1 MGEPEKSDYYISR
14 KGRLMRDFDQVV
26 KRVAPVFATRY
37 GRAEAAAL
45 ATDARHEFETILPEL
60 PYIGGMQPHTQF
72 VVSGGWFLAMTRA
85 LGRHGR
91 PVVEAG
97 ELVFQ
102 VSEHYLRVVPG
113 FARHFLGSVSFSPRY
128 LRKLRQRAAES
139 QKRQFPGGYV
149 FTYVEGD
156 GTRFDYGGRLH
167 RVRHQQVPV
176 CARGS
181 RVGSVPVRG
190 RHPVQR
196 CAWLGAPANHDG
208 RGGKPRMRL
217 PLQARGQDC
226 RGVLGSEEGR
236 RFLAPA
242 GKTEAHDESR
252 QIDVGVI
259 SPSSAVHIPD
269 PS

>member
-45 ATDARHEFETILPEL
+45 ATDARHEFEAILPDL
-60 PYIGGMQPHTQF
+60 PYIGGAQPHTQL
-72 VVSGGWFLAMTRA
+72 VVIGGWFLAMTRA

-102 VSEHYLRVVPG
+102 FSEHYLRVVPG

-156 GTRFDYGGRLH
+156 GTRFDYGVDYTECATSKFLSAQGAAELAPYLCAVDILYSDALGWGLQRTMTIAEGN
-167 RVRHQQVPV
+167 PV
-176 CARGS
+176 CDFRFKRGAKTAVAS
-181 RVGSVPVRG
+181 SVLRRGAGS
-190 RHPVQR
+190 
-196 CAWLGAPANHDG
+196 
-208 RGGKPRMRL
+208 
-217 PLQARGQDC
+217 
-226 RGVLGSEEGR
+226 
-236 RFLAPA
+236 
-242 GKTEAHDESR
+242 
-252 QIDVGVI
+252 
-259 SPSSAVHIPD
+259 
-269 PS
+269 